1 MSNETELKAIKD
13 ELANISK
20 HLEAIVNLKAI
31 RMVELLAPSGNEDKV
46 NPLTPEF
53 TKKYIKLAYKNY
65 RGK

>member
-1 MSNETELKAIKD
+1 MSNETELKAIKK

-31 RMVELLAPSGNEDKV
+31 RMVELLAPSGNEDKL
-46 NPLTPEF
+46 NPQTTEF